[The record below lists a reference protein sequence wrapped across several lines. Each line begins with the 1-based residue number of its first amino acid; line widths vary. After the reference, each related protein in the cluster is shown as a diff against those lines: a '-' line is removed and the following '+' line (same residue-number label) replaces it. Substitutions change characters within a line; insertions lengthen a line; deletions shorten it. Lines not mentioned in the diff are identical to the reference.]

1 MTIGEIK
8 LEAMN
13 LMFARNESLEV
24 LEQDENYRD
33 YMYNLTGAI
42 NRCFSSIE
50 EKRVLPTKSKVLTN
64 GVLSGTWLRFAH
76 NDLDIDRITFESDEE
91 YVGSVP
97 FDVEGDSIIV
107 ENKEGTYRLIYYPS
121 IARVLLFTPN
131 DTVIDIP
138 DSIACA
144 IPYYVKGDLYRD
156 DEPDEADKA
165 RAFFETAVSQVQR
178 KSEGMQSKVFTRY
191 TYD

>member
-13 LMFARNESLEV
+13 LMFARNESLDV

-64 GVLSGTWLRFAH
+64 GELSGTWLRFAH

-91 YVGSVP
+91 YIGSVP

-107 ENKEGTYRLIYYPS
+107 KNKEGTYRLIYYPS
-121 IARVLLFTPN
+121 IARVLSYTSN

-138 DSIACA
+138 DRIASA

-165 RAFFETAVSQVQR
+165 RAYFETAMAQVQR
-178 KSEGMQSKVFTRY
+178 KSEGMQSKVQTRY
-191 TYD
+191 SYD